1 MNSNLPSMTHAQ
13 RMARAAEKQHALLQF
28 LGSGEVFTTAQIA
41 AQLWQID
48 RSSAS
53 AGLRGME
60 KRGLLVGETKDVRA
74 QDVRI
79 FGITP
84 MGIALAERFGNP
96 FYQLGRT
103 NGMQIEHRIAG
114 QRMRLKAEAAG
125 WTDWTPERVIRLTPG
140 LKKVP
145 DAAATSPSGLRIA
158 IEIER
163 SIKTP
168 KRYAEIIVA
177 YLLEIKAG
185 RYAEVHYVSPPGV
198 DRLVRGTFERCESV
212 KFNGEIVRLEAKH
225 RARFKF
231 FDFNN
236 WPPKPE
242 ESEAAN
248 G

>member
-1 MNSNLPSMTHAQ
+1 MSNLPPMTPAQ
-13 RMARAAEKQHALLQF
+13 RMARAQEKQDTLLRF
-28 LGSGEVFTTAQIA
+28 LGSGEVYTTAQIA
-41 AQLWQID
+41 AQIWGID

-53 AGLRGME
+53 AGLRSLE
-60 KRGLLVGETKDVRA
+60 KRGLLVGETHDVRA

-84 MGIALAERFGNP
+84 GGIAIADQYGNP
-96 FYQLGRT
+96 FHQLGRT
-103 NGMQIEHRIAG
+103 NGAQIEHRIAG
-114 QRMRLKAEAAG
+114 QRMRLKAEAEG

-145 DAAATSPSGLRIA
+145 DAAATSPTGQRIA
-158 IEIER
+158 VEIER

-185 RYAEVHYVSPPGV
+185 RYTEVHYVSPPGV
-198 DRLVRGTFERCESV
+198 DKLVRGTFERIDSV
-212 KFNGEIVRLEAKH
+212 KFNGEIVKLEAKH

-231 FDFNN
+231 FSFDN
-236 WPPKPE
+236 WPSTG
-242 ESEAAN
+242 ESA
-248 G
+248 